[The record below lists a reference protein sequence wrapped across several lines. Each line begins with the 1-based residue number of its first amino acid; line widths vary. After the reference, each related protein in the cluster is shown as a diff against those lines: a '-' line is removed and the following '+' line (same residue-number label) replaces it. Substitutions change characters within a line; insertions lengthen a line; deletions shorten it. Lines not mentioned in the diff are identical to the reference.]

1 MDRVN
6 QILVH
11 PLYQECVE
19 KICKLEKDRIF
30 CRQYQKSG
38 SMRPLFFTI

>member
-11 PLYQECVE
+11 QLYQECVE
-19 KICKLEKDRIF
+19 KICKLEKERIF
-30 CRQYQKSG
+30 
-38 SMRPLFFTI
+38 